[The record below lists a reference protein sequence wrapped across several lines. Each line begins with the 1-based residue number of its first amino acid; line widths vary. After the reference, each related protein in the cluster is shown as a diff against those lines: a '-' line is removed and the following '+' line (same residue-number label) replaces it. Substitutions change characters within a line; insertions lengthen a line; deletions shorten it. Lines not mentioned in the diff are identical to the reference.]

1 MGKVILEVKLEKL
14 EGQHQAVI
22 LFHPDLR
29 KQTGKTAEV
38 KLVLSCRAEESSPIN
53 KNIEKRIETFTIL
66 EPVHTFRCDLS
77 RRFFTYE
84 GSSLQLVAWIS
95 VDVGSA
101 RFVQKFEKP
110 LRIVEPEA
118 VSQEEELE
126 RISPPDEVSYVK
138 NFFLLPTGSQLIY
151 AGLFLATLFALWRA
165 EKFLVTSGLRLNEDQ
180 MEMAVMVMVLV
191 GFFFVYLWVKSR
203 SLFKPEL
210 GLRFKIPGGLSDQ
223 PGHESKIDRES
234 LFQVSDWLEGAA
246 KTDLHGGRLRVVA
259 GNIEKGRHVGE
270 REMDASKGV
279 AHFFKTSN
287 WKKNVVKESSVKV
300 RPLVLYDKTVEQL
313 PRGSKL
319 AAYFNDPLDLRPVFT
334 QLYPPDLVATG
345 GDGER
350 LPLEEWTHG
359 LGYYL
364 EFQFLHPTLVDVTFE
379 VSSSYFDP
387 LAFYS
392 NPIIEPPAEQGSW
405 GGHGEEEELK
415 PPAPPGMDE

>member
-1 MGKVILEVKLEKL
+1 MGKVILEVRLEEL
-14 EGQHQAVI
+14 EGQQQAVI

-38 KLVLSCRAEESSPIN
+38 KLVLSCRVEEASPIN
-53 KNIEKRIETFTIL
+53 KNIEKRIETFTIQDS
-66 EPVHTFRCDLS
+66 VHTFRCDLS
-77 RRFFTYE
+77 NRFFTYE
-84 GSSLQLVAWIS
+84 GSSIQLVGWIS

-126 RISPPDEVSYVK
+126 RVSPPDEVSYVK
-138 NFFLLPTGSQLIY
+138 NFFLLPTGSQFIY
-151 AGLFLATLFALWRA
+151 TGLFLATLFALWLA
-165 EKFLVTSGLRLNEDQ
+165 EKFLVTSVLRMNDDQ
-180 MEMAVMVMVLV
+180 MEMALMVIVLA
-191 GFFFVYLWVKSR
+191 GFFFVYLWARSR

-210 GLRFKIPGGLSDQ
+210 GLRFKIPGRLSDQ

-234 LFQVSDWLEGAA
+234 RFQVSDWLKGAA
-246 KTDLHGGRLRVVA
+246 EADLHGARLRVVA

-270 REMDASKGV
+270 REVDASKGV

-300 RPLVLYDKTVEQL
+300 RPLVLYDKTVERL

-334 QLYPPDLVATG
+334 RLYPPDLVATG

-387 LAFYS
+387 LEFYR
-392 NPIIEPPAEQGSW
+392 NPGIEPPVEEGNWSDHA
-405 GGHGEEEELK
+405 EEEEIR
-415 PPAPPGMDE
+415 PPDPPGPAE